1 MAKPI
6 IVDGET
12 VLVPDNVTPEQ
23 MLQVA
28 KMHSA
33 SKKSVANQRANP
45 PVTTATLEQG
55 GTSPDEYVAGKIAP
69 YMPGDDSFR
78 QYQFAKKVAPLTYGL
93 LPFVGAA
100 EPAYQTKKS
109 FSQIGPELSRGEY
122 GEAAQSVGS
131 TALNAAATALG
142 VLPGA
147 MIARSYGGPAIA
159 RALEGAG
166 RLTGKTKTLLNPVIR
181 GIAEETPII
190 RKIMGK
196 RYVEAIGKDA
206 LSAKELAAGKK
217 LSVVLAEQQRIA
229 KGLSEAADVP
239 AAPASMGIGEPKN
252 LSDIAGS
259 AQKNIFATQQSEK
272 EAMEAARKYLQGL
285 EQEVV
290 SANEA
295 AGKAFEQTAGVKEIL
310 KIAAPFKNFDPA
322 TAPTLLPTSD
332 KQTRSLYRLVHDAL
346 ANKEVSF
353 SPEEAAIAENMGFG
367 VNKILDQATGKIK
380 YIRTFNNSF
389 SAASDLRR
397 FLGQAFNKETGGYG
411 AIKKSIQEDIYGL
424 LNKAENEY
432 TAGKSQAW
440 KDNYSA
446 SKKLAE
452 RFDENPRVARVVK
465 TYGTEGKPVMTP
477 AQFADVLTSGDRT
490 QINDLFEATADKLKP
505 QLRQSIADA
514 IETKFRGANYNTF
527 AKEMGPG
534 GKLSDQLKQEE
545 LASFRPIIENYM
557 AKLKAAEDAKE
568 TTGALSLKAPGATEA
583 VERAKTGV
591 AKVQIDLKDF
601 SQLSPDKALNAAY
614 SYIGDL
620 REAGQMTKAEY
631 EAVYDQLS
639 KSKRLLGITP
649 TMRTKVISILGKT
662 GKAALK
668 IAGPVAGAGGA
679 YYLGTRE
686 SSSGNRL

>member
-6 IVDGET
+6 VVNGET
-12 VLVPDNVTPEQ
+12 VLVPDDVTPEQ
-23 MLQVA
+23 IA
-28 KMHSA
+28 EMHFA
-33 SKKSVANQRANP
+33 SKAPEAKQVDTKAIAR
-45 PVTTATLEQG
+45 EG

-69 YMPGDDSFR
+69 YMPGSDGRS
-78 QYQFAKKVAPLTYGL
+78 QYQFAKKVAPLTGL

-100 EPAYQTKKS
+100 EPAYQTEKS
-109 FSQIGPELSRGEY
+109 FSEIGPELSRGEY
-122 GEAAQSVGS
+122 GEAAKSVGG
-131 TALNAAATALG
+131 TALNAAATVLG

-147 MIARSYGGPAIA
+147 MIARRYGGPAIA
-159 RALEGAG
+159 KALESFG
-166 RLTGKTKTLLNPVIR
+166 RLTGEAQTALKPVIR
-181 GIAEETPII
+181 KIAEETPII
-190 RKIMGK
+190 RKSMGK

-206 LSAKELAAGKK
+206 LSAKEVASGKK
-217 LSVVLAEQQRIA
+217 LAVVLAEQQRIA

-239 AAPASMGIGEPKN
+239 TAPASIGIGEPKN

-272 EAMEAARKYLQGL
+272 EAMEAAREYLQGL

-295 AGKAFEQTAGVKEIL
+295 AGKAFEQTAGVQKILEIT
-310 KIAAPFKNFDPA
+310 APFKNFDPA

-465 TYGTEGKPVMTP
+465 TYGTPVMTP

-534 GKLSDQLKQEE
+534 GKLSDQLEHEE
-545 LASFRPIIENYM
+545 LASFRPIIEDYM

-568 TTGALSLKAPGATEA
+568 TTVALSLKAPGATEA
-583 VERAKTGV
+583 VKKAKTGV
-591 AKVQIDLKDF
+591 ADVEIDKKNFEGLSK
-601 SQLSPDKALNAAY
+601 LSPDKAIEAAY
-614 SYIGDL
+614 SYISDL
-620 REAGQMTKAEY
+620 RKAGQMTKAEY

-662 GKAALK
+662 GKTALK
-668 IAGPVAGAGGA
+668 IAGPVAGIGGG

-686 SSSGNRL
+686 PSSGNRP